1 MKLTTEIK
9 FDLTLT
15 FVEMTQLREELENLF
30 NFLGENQWKGS
41 FEVLVWRL
49 IDTIQDA
56 YQNDVQD
63 ESGTITLT
71 LEEAKELKSDI
82 EEIDIERRGNAM
94 NQLWD
99 ILWNGI
105 SAV

>member
-9 FDLTLT
+9 FNLTLT

-30 NFLGENQWKGS
+30 NLLGENQWNDS
-41 FEVLVWRL
+41 FEVLVGRL

-71 LEEAKELKSDI
+71 LEEAIELKSDI
-82 EEIDIERRGNAM
+82 QEIDIEQRGNAM

-99 ILWNGI
+99 ILWNEI